1 MNKTRPKQLSFR
13 VNEEEYQQLQEKV
26 LQSGKNQQEYVLS
39 CVLEKQ
45 IVNTDGIKELIPELK
60 RIGNNLNQIAKRCN
74 EGGVLP
80 SEAEVRE
87 QGEELKPVSYTHLD
101 VYKRQQQR
109 RKCRLPRNYGRKPG
123 EGHTSTLSRATIR
136 TRKSRRSRHT
146 AVSYTHLDVYK
157 RQLEGQPQ
165 IHHIY

>member
-26 LQSGKNQQEYVLS
+26 LQSGKNQQEYILS

-80 SEAEVRE
+80 SEAKVRE
-87 QGEELKPVSYTHLD
+87 QGEELKQVWQLLRRYLQ
-101 VYKRQQQR
+101 RQ
-109 RKCRLPRNYGRKPG
+109 
-123 EGHTSTLSRATIR
+123 A
-136 TRKSRRSRHT
+136 
-146 AVSYTHLDVYK
+146 
-157 RQLEGQPQ
+157 
-165 IHHIY
+165 